1 MAETLKEMNLK
12 LGKQMRIRTE
22 IRDMNSR
29 KGAVME
35 KESSLQTTKTDETMK
50 SIESWK
56 EEEIRI
62 VLIGKTGSGKSATG
76 NTILGE
82 EQFNSSVA
90 GTSVTNTCLLKSAI
104 RFGQKILIVDTP
116 GIFDTNK
123 KQEVIQQEISRCIG
137 ISSPGPH
144 AFILVLAIARFTNEE
159 QQSVQHFVDSF
170 GEKIFKYFIILFT
183 KKDDLDYEKK
193 SLTDHIKT
201 VPRGLKEFIEK
212 CGGRAIAFNNRLTG
226 EGGDRQVKELLSMI
240 VENVEKNNGECYKNE
255 MYKEAEK
262 LLQKREAEI
271 RKNAEM
277 KREKEL
283 LEMKENFSQE
293 FKKEAEKHK
302 TETKEEFQR
311 WKEEYEKKQSDEWK
325 AKEEETQKKYEIE
338 LEKVRDTAR
347 KELEEGQGFLQ
358 TVWNGVK
365 SFFNKP

>member
-1 MAETLKEMNLK
+1 MSFFKI
-12 LGKQMRIRTE
+12 G
-22 IRDMNSR
+22 
-29 KGAVME
+29 
-35 KESSLQTTKTDETMK
+35 
-50 SIESWK
+50 IESWK

-76 NTILGE
+76 NTILGKDK
-82 EQFNSSVA
+82 FNSSVA
-90 GTSVTNTCLLKSAI
+90 GTSVTSKCSQKSAI
-104 RFGQKILIVDTP
+104 RFGQKISIVDTP
-116 GIFDTNK
+116 GIFDTDK

-193 SLTDHIKT
+193 SLTDHINT

-212 CGGRAIAFNNRLTG
+212 CGGRTIAFNNRLTG

-283 LEMKENFSQE
+283 REMKKILVRNLR
-293 FKKEAEKHK
+293 KKQRNIKQRQKKNLKDGKKNMRKSKAMNGKPRKKKHK
-302 TETKEEFQR
+302 RNIKLN
-311 WKEEYEKKQSDEWK
+311 WKRCV
-325 AKEEETQKKYEIE
+325 I
-338 LEKVRDTAR
+338 LLAR
-347 KELEEGQGFLQ
+347 
-358 TVWNGVK
+358 N
-365 SFFNKP
+365 

>member
-1 MAETLKEMNLK
+1 MSFFKI
-12 LGKQMRIRTE
+12 G
-22 IRDMNSR
+22 
-29 KGAVME
+29 
-35 KESSLQTTKTDETMK
+35 
-50 SIESWK
+50 IESWK